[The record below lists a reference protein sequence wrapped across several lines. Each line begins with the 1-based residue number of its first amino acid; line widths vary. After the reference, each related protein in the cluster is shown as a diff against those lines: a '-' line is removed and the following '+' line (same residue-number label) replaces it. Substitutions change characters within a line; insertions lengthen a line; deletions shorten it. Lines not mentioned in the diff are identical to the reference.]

1 MAKKTAKTAVAKKA
15 PRERVLG
22 IAVKSTTKGR
32 ILSELLDGKWH
43 AIESLAECRVKPDD
57 SVGWRL
63 NLLKDAGKR
72 AERPFKLEN
81 DGDKVRLVFLA
92 AKSKNGA
99 SAKSTA
105 PKVKA
110 KAKVKAATAGAEAE
124 TEVSRASVQ
133 DVPASDD

>member
-72 AERPFKLEN
+72 AERPFKLEIEE
-81 DGDKVRLVFLA
+81 DKVRLVFLA

-99 SAKSTA
+99 SAKSTTA
-105 PKVKA
+105 PKA
-110 KAKVKAATAGAEAE
+110 KAKVKAASAGAETE